1 MNDLNLSVIVLSFN
15 TKEITDECLKRL
27 QSSVVSCQK
36 KLRNKIE
43 VIVVENASSDGS
55 LEMVQQRHPWVKLIV
70 SHENTGFSKGNN
82 IGMKASQYPYIL
94 LLNSDSYVEEG
105 TLETSLRYFES
116 HPNCDALGCRQIL
129 PNGNIQVSAGF
140 LPTPLNTILWISGLN
155 IIPGVEKLVKPI
167 HPRDKSFL
175 NHEHQAEWVMGAF
188 FMMTREVYEKTG
200 GFDESIFMY
209 GEEVELSKRIND
221 LGFQIFY
228 VPSITITH
236 LDKASSQ
243 HLWEKPLLN
252 EIKGLV
258 RFFKQHYPQSYFL
271 IKIVLALSLALRLV
285 IFTLLRNTQRQKAY
299 WQALTVI

>member
-1 MNDLNLSVIVLSFN
+1 MNNLNLSVIILSFN
-15 TKEITDECLKRL
+15 TKEITDECLTRL
-27 QSSVVSCQK
+27 K
-36 KLRNKIE
+36 KSKENCEKVLKNKVE
-43 VIVVENASSDGS
+43 VIVVENASADGS
-55 LEMVQQRHPWVKLIV
+55 TEMIQKQHPWVKLII

-82 IGMKASQYPYIL
+82 IGMKASQQPYIL
-94 LLNSDSYVEEG
+94 LLNSDSYVEG
-105 TLETSLRYFES
+105 DTLEKALLYFES
-116 HPNCDALGCRQIL
+116 HPQCDALGCKQIL
-129 PNGNIQVSAGF
+129 PNGSIQVSAGF
-140 LPTPLNTILWISGLN
+140 LPTPLNTVLWITGLN

-175 NHEHQAEWVMGAF
+175 SHEARAEWVMGAF
-188 FMMTREVYEKTG
+188 FMMKRKIFEKTG

-221 LGFQIFY
+221 LGFKIYY
-228 VPSITITH
+228 VPSIQITH

-258 RFFKQHYPQSYFL
+258 RYFKSHYPQRYFF
-271 IKIVLALSLALRLV
+271 IKAVLGLSLILRLAV
-285 IFTLLRNTQRQKAY
+285 FTILRNSQRQKAY